1 MEFNTKHRKL
11 SKSKNSVRTP
21 VSSKPR
27 LTKRRIVTR
36 KRKCACLPENYSVV
50 EFPAI
55 WNELRQN
62 GQLCDGTIICKDK
75 KAIQVHRAILSAV
88 SPYFKAIFIN
98 SLKKGQPE
106 ETEIAVD
113 VPSYYMSLILDYA
126 YTGSCTVT
134 AENVE
139 NLLPYA
145 DQFDVVGVIQLCCQF
160 LLQELRPHNCLG
172 IFKFARCY
180 FCSELEKKGKL
191 YIRQHFARILKECN
205 EFKLLSFEEL
215 EDILRDDEL
224 NVRNEELVF
233 QAVKSWVEH
242 DLDNRRKY
250 ISSLLSCIRYG
261 HISYKYF
268 KSKILQWQ
276 PVIEDE
282 KCQEALYP
290 AVVFLT
296 LLDSRP
302 DAEADLNDPLARPR
316 IPYEIL
322 FAVGGWSAGSPT
334 SFVET
339 YDTRADRWFL
349 SIHMDLSPRAYHGLC
364 TLNNFIYMIG
374 GFDGSDHFNTVRCYD
389 PVANTWIER
398 ACMYQ
403 ARCYVSVVVH
413 DGLIYALG
421 GYNGRTRMS
430 SVERYYPDKNQWE
443 MTTPM
448 NKQRS
453 DASAASL
460 GGKIYIVGGFNGQEV
475 LSSAEVFDPETK
487 QWSFIRSM
495 LSPRS
500 GVSLIAYRDALY
512 ALGGFNGYSRLNT
525 GERFCPYRGGDW
537 QEVTEMFSARSN
549 FATVLLDDMIFVI
562 GGFNGSTTIPHV
574 ECYDGDT
581 SEWYDAAPMNLTRS
595 ALSACVLA
603 GLPNARSFSYLA
615 KAVPAAGADQAHH
628 S

>member
-1 MEFNTKHRKL
+1 MEFNSKHRKL
-11 SKSKNSVRTP
+11 SKSKNSVRTATAT
-21 VSSKPR
+21 KPR
-27 LTKRRIVTR
+27 LTKRRIIAR
-36 KRKCACLPENYSVV
+36 KRKCVCLPENYSVV

-62 GQLCDGTIICKDK
+62 GQLCDGVIVCKDK
-75 KAIQVHRAILSAV
+75 KSIQVHRAILSAV
-88 SPYFKAIFIN
+88 SPYFKAIFVN
-98 SLKKGQPE
+98 SLKKGKPE
-106 ETEIAVD
+106 ETEIVVD
-113 VPSYYMSLILDYA
+113 VPSYYMNLILDYA
-126 YTGSCTVT
+126 YTGTCVVT

-139 NLLPYA
+139 YLLPYA

-180 FCSELEKKGKL
+180 FCSELENKGKL
-191 YIRQHFARILKECN
+191 FIRQNIARILKECS
-205 EFKLLSFEEL
+205 EFKLLSHEEL

-224 NVRNEELVF
+224 NVRNEEIVF
-233 QAVKSWVEH
+233 QAVKMWVEH
-242 DLDNRRKY
+242 DLENRRKY
-250 ISSLLSCIRYG
+250 IPSLLSCVRFG
-261 HISYKYF
+261 HIGYKYF

-276 PVIEDE
+276 PVIDDE

-296 LLDSRP
+296 VLDSRP
-302 DAEADLNDPLARPR
+302 DGEADLNDPLARPR

-364 TLNNFIYMIG
+364 ALNNLIYMIG

-389 PVANTWIER
+389 PVANTWHER

-430 SVERYYPDKNQWE
+430 SVERYYPQKNQWE

-475 LSSAEVFDPETK
+475 LSSAEIFDSETK

-500 GVSLIAYRDALY
+500 GVSLIAYRDSLY

-525 GERFCPYRGGDW
+525 GERFCPQRGSEW

-581 SEWYDAAPMNLTRS
+581 LEWYDAAPMNLTRS

-615 KAVPAAGADQAHH
+615 KAVPAAGADQVYH

>member
-1 MEFNTKHRKL
+1 MEFNTKHKKL
-11 SKSKNSVRTP
+11 TKAKNSVRTP
-21 VSSKPR
+21 SIARSR
-27 LTKRRIVTR
+27 LNKKKIITR
-36 KRKCACLPENYSVV
+36 QRKCACLPENYSVV

-62 GQLCDGTIICKDK
+62 GQLCDGTIMCRDL
-75 KAIQVHRAILSAV
+75 KAIGVHRAILSAV

-98 SLKKGQPE
+98 SLNKGEPE
-106 ETEIAVD
+106 ETKIFVD
-113 VPSYYMSLILDYA
+113 VPSFYMNLILDYA
-126 YTGSCTVT
+126 YTGTCKVT

-139 NLLPYA
+139 YLLPYA
-145 DQFDVVGVIQLCCQF
+145 DKFDVVGVIQLCCQY
-160 LLQELRPHNCLG
+160 LLQELKPHNCLG
-172 IFKFARCY
+172 IFKFARYY
-180 FCSELEKKGKL
+180 FCGELEKKGKMF
-191 YIRQHFARILKECN
+191 IRQHFNKILKECN
-205 EFKLLSFEEL
+205 EFKSLTFEEL

-224 NVRNEELVF
+224 NVKNEEIVF
-233 QAVKSWVEH
+233 QALKTWVEH
-242 DLDNRRKY
+242 DLENRRKY
-250 ISSLLSCIRYG
+250 IPSLLSCVRFG
-261 HISYKYF
+261 HISFKYF

-276 PVIEDE
+276 PVVDDV

-302 DAEADLNDPLARPR
+302 GMEADLNDPLARPR
-316 IPYEIL
+316 IPFEIL

-349 SIHMDLSPRAYHGLC
+349 SIHMDLTPRAYHGLC
-364 TLNNFIYMIG
+364 TLNNLIYMIG

-389 PVANTWIER
+389 PVTNTWHER

-413 DGLIYALG
+413 DGMIYALG
-421 GYNGRTRMS
+421 GYNGRTRMA
-430 SVERYYPDKNQWE
+430 SVERYYPDRNQWE

-475 LSSAEVFDPETK
+475 LSSAEVFDPETR

-500 GVSLIAYRDALY
+500 GVSLIAYRECLF

-525 GERFCPYRGGDW
+525 GEKFNPQRGGEW

-562 GGFNGSTTIPHV
+562 GGFNGSTTIPLV

-581 SEWYDAAPMNLTRS
+581 LEWYDAAPMNLNRS

-615 KAVPAAGADQAHH
+615 KAVPAAGADQAPQ

>member
-11 SKSKNSVRTP
+11 SKNKNSIRTTA
-21 VSSKPR
+21 SAKSR
-27 LTKRRIVTR
+27 LTKKRTVTR
-36 KRKCACLPENYSVV
+36 KRKCVCLPENYSVV

-55 WNELRQN
+55 WNELRLN
-62 GQLCDGTIICKDK
+62 GQLCDGTIVCRDK
-75 KAIQVHRAILSAV
+75 KSIQVHRAILSAV

-98 SLKKGQPE
+98 SLKKGKSE
-106 ETEIAVD
+106 ETEIVVD

-126 YTGSCTVT
+126 YTGTCMVT
-134 AENVE
+134 ADNVE

-160 LLQELRPHNCLG
+160 LLQELQPHNCLG

-180 FCSELEKKGKL
+180 FCSDLEKKGKL
-191 YIRQHFARILKECN
+191 YIRQNFARILKECN

-224 NVRNEELVF
+224 NVKNEEIVF
-233 QAVKSWVEH
+233 QAIKIWVEH
-242 DLDNRRKY
+242 DLLNRKMY
-250 ISSLLSCIRYG
+250 IPSLLTCIRYG

-276 PVIEDE
+276 PVIDDE

-290 AVVFLT
+290 AVLFLT
-296 LLDSRP
+296 VLDSRP
-302 DAEADLNDPLARPR
+302 DTEADLNEPLARPR

-364 TLNNFIYMIG
+364 TLNNLIYMIG

-389 PVANTWIER
+389 PVTNTWHER

-413 DGLIYALG
+413 
-421 GYNGRTRMS
+421 
-430 SVERYYPDKNQWE
+430 
-443 MTTPM
+443 
-448 NKQRS
+448 
-453 DASAASL
+453 
-460 GGKIYIVGGFNGQEV
+460 VGGFNGQEV
-475 LSSAEVFDPETK
+475 LSSAEIFDPDTK

-500 GVSLIAYRDALY
+500 GVSLIAYRESLY

-525 GERFCPYRGGDW
+525 GERFCPQRGEW
-537 QEVTEMFSARSN
+537 QEVTEMFSVRSN

-562 GGFNGSTTIPHV
+562 GGFNGNTTIPHV

-581 SEWYDAAPMNLTRS
+581 LEWYDAAPMNLTRS

>member
-1 MEFNTKHRKL
+1 M
-11 SKSKNSVRTP
+11 
-21 VSSKPR
+21 
-27 LTKRRIVTR
+27 
-36 KRKCACLPENYSVV
+36 
-50 EFPAI
+50 
-55 WNELRQN
+55 
-62 GQLCDGTIICKDK
+62 
-75 KAIQVHRAILSAV
+75 
-88 SPYFKAIFIN
+88 
-98 SLKKGQPE
+98 
-106 ETEIAVD
+106 
-113 VPSYYMSLILDYA
+113 
-126 YTGSCTVT
+126 
-134 AENVE
+134 
-139 NLLPYA
+139 
-145 DQFDVVGVIQLCCQF
+145 
-160 LLQELRPHNCLG
+160 
-172 IFKFARCY
+172 
-180 FCSELEKKGKL
+180 
-191 YIRQHFARILKECN
+191 
-205 EFKLLSFEEL
+205 
-215 EDILRDDEL
+215 
-224 NVRNEELVF
+224 
-233 QAVKSWVEH
+233 
-242 DLDNRRKY
+242 
-250 ISSLLSCIRYG
+250 
-261 HISYKYF
+261 
-268 KSKILQWQ
+268 QWQ
-276 PVIEDE
+276 PVVDDM
-282 KCQEALYP
+282 KTQEVLYP
-290 AVVFLT
+290 AVVFHT

-302 DAEADLNDPLARPR
+302 GTEADLNDPLARPR

-349 SIHMDLSPRAYHGLC
+349 SIHMDLTPRAYHGLC
-364 TLNNFIYMIG
+364 TLSNLIYMIG

-389 PVANTWIER
+389 PVANTWHER

-413 DGLIYALG
+413 DGFIYALG

-475 LSSAEVFDPETK
+475 LSSAEVFDADTK
-487 QWSFIRSM
+487 QWSFVRSM
-495 LSPRS
+495 MSPRS
-500 GVSLIAYRDALY
+500 GVSLVAYRDSLY

-525 GERFCPYRGGDW
+525 GERFSPHRGGDW

-581 SEWYDAAPMNLTRS
+581 LEWYDAAPMNLNRS
-595 ALSACVLA
+595 ALSACVLT

-615 KAVPAAGADQAHH
+615 KAVPAAGADQAHNTQH
-628 S
+628 P

>member
-11 SKSKNSVRTP
+11 SKTKNSVRAP
-21 VSSKPR
+21 SSAKPR
-27 LTKRRIVTR
+27 LTKKKTIVR
-36 KRKCACLPENYSVV
+36 KRKCVCLPENYSVV
-50 EFPAI
+50 EFPSI

-62 GQLCDGTIICKDK
+62 GQLCDGTIVCRDMKSIR
-75 KAIQVHRAILSAV
+75 VHRAILSAV

-98 SLKKGQPE
+98 SLRKGEPE
-106 ETEIAVD
+106 EKEIFVD
-113 VPSYYMSLILDYA
+113 VPSYYMNLILDYA
-126 YTGSCTVT
+126 YTGTCIVT

-139 NLLPYA
+139 YLLPYA
-145 DQFDVVGVIQLCCQF
+145 DQFDVVGVIQLCCQY

-172 IFKFARCY
+172 IFKFARYY
-180 FCSELEKKGKL
+180 FCGELEKKGKL
-191 YIRQHFARILKECN
+191 YIRQNFSRILKECN
-205 EFKLLSFEEL
+205 EFKSLTFDEL

-224 NVRNEELVF
+224 NVRNEEIVF
-233 QAVKSWVEH
+233 QAVKTWVEY
-242 DLDNRRKY
+242 DIENRKRY
-250 ISSLLSCIRYG
+250 IPSLLSCVRFG

-276 PVIEDE
+276 PVVDDSNT
-282 KCQEALYP
+282 QEALYP
-290 AVVFLT
+290 AVVFHT

-302 DAEADLNDPLARPR
+302 GTEADLNDPLARPR

-349 SIHMDLSPRAYHGLC
+349 SIHMDLTPRAYHGLC
-364 TLNNFIYMIG
+364 TLNNLIYMIG

-389 PVANTWIER
+389 PVANTWHER
-398 ACMYQ
+398 AC
-403 ARCYVSVVVH
+403 
-413 DGLIYALG
+413 

-460 GGKIYIVGGFNGQEV
+460 SGKIYIVGGFNGQEV
-475 LSSAEVFDPETK
+475 LSSAEVFDADTK

-500 GVSLIAYRDALY
+500 GVSLIAYRDCLY

-525 GERFCPYRGGDW
+525 GERFNPSRGGDW

-562 GGFNGSTTIPHV
+562 GGFNGNRH
-574 ECYDGDT
+574 
-581 SEWYDAAPMNLTRS
+581 NLLLR
-595 ALSACVLA
+595 
-603 GLPNARSFSYLA
+603 F
-615 KAVPAAGADQAHH
+615 
-628 S
+628 

>member
-1 MEFNTKHRKL
+1 MEFNPKHRKL
-11 SKSKNSVRTP
+11 LKIKNSSRPQSTHKTRL
-21 VSSKPR
+21 SKR
-27 LTKRRIVTR
+27 KVVTR
-36 KRKCACLPENYSVV
+36 KRKCVCLPEHFSLV
-50 EFPAI
+50 EFPVI
-55 WNELRQN
+55 WNELRLN
-62 GQLCDGTIICKDK
+62 DQLCDGVITCNDK
-75 KAIQVHRAILSAV
+75 KSIHIHRVILSAV
-88 SPYFKAIFIN
+88 SPYFRAIFVN
-98 SLKKGQPE
+98 SLRKGEQE
-106 ETEIAVD
+106 ETEIFVD
-113 VPSYYMSLILDYA
+113 VPSYYMNLILDYA
-126 YTGSCTVT
+126 YTGTCKVT
-134 AENVE
+134 EENVE

-145 DQFDVVGVIQLCCQF
+145 DRFDVVGVIQLCCIF
-160 LLQELRPHNCLG
+160 LLQQIRPHNCLG

-180 FCSELEKKGKL
+180 FCNDLEKKGKS
-191 YIRQHFARILKECN
+191 YIRQNFGRILKECN
-205 EFKLLSFEEL
+205 EFKTLTVEEL

-224 NVRNEELVF
+224 NVRNEEIVF
-233 QAVKSWVEH
+233 QALKTWVEH
-242 DLDNRRKY
+242 DLENRRKY
-250 ISSLLSCIRYG
+250 IPSLLTCVRYG
-261 HISYKYF
+261 HISFKYL
-268 KSKILQWQ
+268 KTKILQWQ
-276 PVIEDE
+276 PVVDDE
-282 KCQEALYP
+282 RCQEALYP

-296 LLDSRP
+296 ILDSKP
-302 DAEADLNDPLARPR
+302 DSETDLNDPLARPR

-349 SIHMDLSPRAYHGLC
+349 SIHMDLAPRAYHGLC
-364 TLNNFIYMIG
+364 ALNNLIYMIG

-389 PVANTWIER
+389 PVTNVWQER

-413 DGLIYALG
+413 DDLIYALG
-421 GYNGRTRMS
+421 GYNGRTRMAS
-430 SVERYYPDKNQWE
+430 AERYYPDKNQWE

-475 LSSAEVFDPETK
+475 LSSAEVFDPDVK

-495 LSPRS
+495 ISPRS
-500 GVSLIAYRDALY
+500 GVSLIAYRDSLY
-512 ALGGFNGYSRLNT
+512 ALGGFNGYNRLNT
-525 GERFCPYRGGDW
+525 GERFCPQRGGEW

-581 SEWYDAAPMNLTRS
+581 HEWYDASPMNLTRS
-595 ALSACVLA
+595 ALSACVLS

-615 KAVPAAGADQAHH
+615 KAIPAAGADQAQL
-628 S
+628 

>member
-11 SKSKNSVRTP
+11 SKSKNSVRIPAST
-21 VSSKPR
+21 KPR
-27 LTKRRIVTR
+27 LAKKRIVTR
-36 KRKCACLPENYSVV
+36 KRKCVCLPENYSVV

-55 WNELRQN
+55 WNELRQK
-62 GQLCDGTIICKDK
+62 GQLCDGTILCQDNIS
-75 KAIQVHRAILSAV
+75 IQVHRAILSAV
-88 SPYFKAIFIN
+88 SPYFKAIFVN
-98 SLKKGQPE
+98 SLRKGQPE
-106 ETEIAVD
+106 EREIVVD
-113 VPSYYMSLILDYA
+113 VPSYYMNLILDYA
-126 YTGSCTVT
+126 YSGTCKVT

-139 NLLPYA
+139 CLLPYA

-180 FCSELEKKGKL
+180 FCSDLEKKGKL
-191 YIRQHFARILKECN
+191 YIRQNFARLLKECS
-205 EFKLLSFEEL
+205 EFKSLSYEEL
-215 EDILRDDEL
+215 EDLLRDDEL
-224 NVRNEELVF
+224 NVKNEEIVF
-233 QAVKSWVEH
+233 QAVKTWIEH
-242 DLDNRRKY
+242 DLENRRKY
-250 ISSLLSCIRYG
+250 IPSLLSCVRYG
-261 HISYKYF
+261 HISYNYF
-268 KSKILQWQ
+268 KTKILQWQ
-276 PVIEDE
+276 PVMDDA

-296 LLDSRP
+296 VLDSRP
-302 DAEADLNDPLARPR
+302 ETEADLNDPLARPR

-364 TLNNFIYMIG
+364 TLNNLIYMIG

-389 PVANTWIER
+389 PVANTWLER

-403 ARCYVSVVVH
+403 ARCYVSVVAH

-430 SVERYYPDKNQWE
+430 SVERYHPDKNQWE

-475 LSSAEVFDPETK
+475 LSSAEVFDPGTK

-495 LSPRS
+495 ISPRS
-500 GVSLIAYRDALY
+500 GVSLIAYRECLY

-525 GERFCPYRGGDW
+525 
-537 QEVTEMFSARSN
+537 
-549 FATVLLDDMIFVI
+549 
-562 GGFNGSTTIPHV
+562 GSTTIPHV

-595 ALSACVLA
+595 ALSACVIA

>member
-11 SKSKNSVRTP
+11 SKNKNSVRTP
-21 VSSKPR
+21 SSAKPR
-27 LTKRRIVTR
+27 LSKKKIVTR
-36 KRKCACLPENYSVV
+36 KRKCVCLPENYSVV

-62 GQLCDGTIICKDK
+62 GQLCDGTIVCRDMKSIR
-75 KAIQVHRAILSAV
+75 VHRAILSAV
-88 SPYFKAIFIN
+88 SPYFKAIFVN
-98 SLKKGQPE
+98 SLKKGEPE
-106 ETEIAVD
+106 ETEIFVD

-126 YTGSCTVT
+126 YTGTCTVT
-134 AENVE
+134 SDNVE
-139 NLLPYA
+139 CLLPYA

-160 LLQELRPHNCLG
+160 LLHELRPHNCLG
-172 IFKFARCY
+172 IFKFARYY
-180 FCSELEKKGKL
+180 FCSELETKGKL
-191 YIRQHFARILKECN
+191 YIRQNFSRILKECN
-205 EFKLLSFEEL
+205 EFKSLSYDEL

-224 NVRNEELVF
+224 NVRNEEIVF
-233 QAVKSWVEH
+233 QAVKTWVEH
-242 DLDNRRKY
+242 DLENRGKY
-250 ISSLLSCIRYG
+250 IPSLLSCVRFG

-276 PVIEDE
+276 PINKDE

-302 DAEADLNDPLARPR
+302 GTEADLNDPLARPR
-316 IPYEIL
+316 IPFEIL

-349 SIHMDLSPRAYHGLC
+349 SIHMDLTPRAYHGLC
-364 TLNNFIYMIG
+364 TLNNLIYMIG

-389 PVANTWIER
+389 PVANTWHER

-413 DGLIYALG
+413 G

-443 MTTPM
+443 MTTSM

-475 LSSAEVFDPETK
+475 LSSAEVYDADTR

-500 GVSLIAYRDALY
+500 GVSLIAYRDCLY

-525 GERFCPYRGGDW
+525 GEKFNPQRGGDW

-581 SEWYDAAPMNLTRS
+581 LEWYDAAPMNLNRS